1 MAQESRLVVVIDS
14 QNAERNARNL
24 GNELVS
30 IERKGEF
37 ASKSMDS
44 LSVATRALA
53 GHMAGLVTVGA
64 AISKM
69 DTYTGLQNRLKLV
82 TNNQAELNKATED
95 TFQIAQKTYS
105 AWDSVL
111 QVYQRFSDNAKTLNL
126 TMDDT
131 ARLTETV
138 SKAVAISGASAEAAD
153 AALVQFGQALA
164 SGTLRG
170 EELNSVMEQTPA
182 LAKAIA
188 KGMGITVG
196 ELRSVAAE
204 GKITSQEIVKALR
217 NVQDEVDALFA
228 KTDIT
233 IGQSLT
239 LLNNE
244 ITKFVGEAGKGSG
257 AAQALSGSIQLLAN
271 NLNLIADS
279 AFAIGIGLMTKAVL
293 TKTVAVQASIAAS
306 TKQVFATIA
315 ERNANIAAA
324 KAEVESALAEAQS
337 TQVTLTNIKAT
348 HAQIMAEIELE
359 KVRLKAQITEQGRT
373 ATITRMAQLGRLQAQ
388 VALEV
393 AAAETAQSASS
404 ARLSAALTAQSVATS
419 RLALAKSALMAIF
432 SPMGL
437 AIAATA
443 ASFYLLSSSSDEVK
457 ESLATQSDSVS
468 DLTDKY
474 IKLNTVQALTE
485 GVRLRKEIEQQNDA
499 IDDASGA
506 IKRFA
511 YIQKELFK
519 LSGSDYED
527 YQNAIKS
534 IATGASDAG
543 DLLKKMISSGRFS
556 QTQIDKLI
564 EFSSAVAES
573 KNKIEQG
580 NTALK
585 LLNATSGQHV
595 EVTAES
601 IKQLT
606 IQTNLTK
613 VATQNFTD
621 MKTQMLDSLRAQVEF
636 IRLNGGSE
644 EQVKSLNKVIQAYSL
659 NQISATD
666 AVSKFNSTAKVPV
679 DNIKKLQEYA
689 IKTDQSK
696 IALNQ
701 ANAEL
706 KKQNDLRNEYLK
718 QHQTVLGAQQGETN
732 ELNNQ
737 VAAQEKLNKLRD
749 NANKDNL
756 KNDFL
761 IKNTKA
767 FGGGEKGLDKA
778 RAASEFYT
786 DNKIPMTRSL
796 TGQEYAIF
804 EAWYKKQK
812 EVKDLQESISEST
825 RKQTKEVEKQ
835 TKEAAKQAVLLAG
848 NDEKSRNMLR
858 VYLAFRNAGLGDK
871 QARVM
876 TAQVGR
882 ETDFRNEAMFGSHK
896 DANNGYTNTGF
907 LSWQKSRSTKLM
919 QSLQGQGV
927 LDKNGK
933 IQQTQDALDAMAKH
947 AVQEAMTDK
956 SYSKSK
962 AALLNDDLDYRS
974 LERIVAKNLV
984 GWDYDGKKLGK
995 AKASQHLAKQDS
1007 YYNQLSKIL
1016 GDNPEAV
1023 SKAIGDLSKLEDE
1036 AYKARAKTLEE
1047 VKQLQAT
1054 YDSETVAR
1062 SKKREEEINK
1072 ATILGQS
1079 NLIPKIN
1086 ERYDAEDKLA
1096 QKQFDFEVNGYKWTE
1111 EQKLDYTYETNSL
1124 RLVAEGKLSEDQRKV
1139 ALDGLKL
1146 QKQQELGLLK
1156 LAQEQRLFQAR
1167 LSLLS
1172 ETQAMQERYRLERE
1186 EIHKNTKLSIEERQ
1200 KLIALSKA
1208 NQDKETRDKVN
1219 NAVQNWGGIQADMN
1233 GTGEFFRQDQERFS
1247 RLNAANDL
1255 ADSQFAATDLNEQ
1268 NSLDGLNA
1276 QFEAGLIKQQDYENQ
1291 KTAIIQAAQDQRN
1304 QIAAEHAKNVQ
1315 DIEDKYQQDRLNTQ
1329 IAFGGQMMG
1338 SLTSMFGSM
1347 FGEQSK
1353 AYKIMFAADKAYAI
1367 AAAGIAIQQ
1376 NIAAASKAGF
1386 PLNIPL
1392 IAGAVAQGASII
1404 ANIRAIKD
1412 QGFADGGYTG
1422 SGRKYE
1428 PAGIVHKGEVVWS
1441 QEDIKRW
1448 GGVGLVE
1455 NMRKSANPEAF
1466 INNHAI
1472 NNTSAE
1478 NVFNRSFLSSKA
1490 FNDNQNISNI
1500 FNRPTREN
1508 QIIVN
1513 AFKPS
1518 KDAASRSEDVQSI
1531 TNQYAGNNTSFS
1543 EVLDKSI
1550 QSSKSFNAS
1559 KSIISS
1565 LSNSKVLNSNVSNS
1579 TVQNAEKELLKEV
1592 SIFKDNGFAD
1602 GGYTGKGKKY
1612 EIAGA
1617 VHKGE
1622 IVWSQD
1628 DIKKWGGVDKVE
1640 QMRRATSPES
1650 FVSNYAQNHTT
1661 FESILN
1667 RANQSSRIF
1676 NQSKEISNI
1685 FNKSVQDDQIIYK
1698 GNGNVPTSATSDLYH
1713 DGKVYFSSNGL
1724 VQDRSNLD
1732 DVQDFTLGRTSRPQ
1746 AEIMPS
1752 IEPSTPTINFK
1763 IEVINQVSGATVEAE
1778 QLDEQTVR
1786 IIVTDELDKQLPRK
1800 VPKLVS
1806 DQIANPNSTISRS
1819 LTENTT
1825 ARRNRT

>member
-1 MAQESRLVVVIDS
+1 
-14 QNAERNARNL
+14 
-24 GNELVS
+24 
-30 IERKGEF
+30 
-37 ASKSMDS
+37 
-44 LSVATRALA
+44 
-53 GHMAGLVTVGA
+53 
-64 AISKM
+64 
-69 DTYTGLQNRLKLV
+69 
-82 TNNQAELNKATED
+82 
-95 TFQIAQKTYS
+95 
-105 AWDSVL
+105 
-111 QVYQRFSDNAKTLNL
+111 
-126 TMDDT
+126 MDDT

-188 KGMGITVG
+188 QGMGITVG

-204 GKITSQEIVKALR
+204 GKITSQEIVKALK
-217 NVQDEVDALFA
+217 NVQNDVDALFA

-244 ITKFVGEAGKGSG
+244 ITKFVGEASKGSG
-257 AAQALSGSIQLLAN
+257 AAQVLAGSVQTLAS
-271 NLNLIADS
+271 NLDLIADG
-279 AFAIGIGLMTKAVL
+279 ALVVGIGYITRAILMKSAAIKEGMASTLASR
-293 TKTVAVQASIAAS
+293 QASVLNAQAEYAEATAAL
-306 TKQVFATIA
+306 
-315 ERNANIAAA
+315 NAA
-324 KAEVESALAEAQS
+324 KAHLANVRA
-337 TQVTLTNIKAT
+337 TN
-348 HAQIMAEIELE
+348 
-359 KVRLKAQITEQGRT
+359 
-373 ATITRMAQLGRLQAQ
+373 
-388 VALEV
+388 
-393 AAAETAQSASS
+393 AETQ
-404 ARLSAALTAQSVATS
+404 
-419 RLALAKSALMAIF
+419 AKF
-432 SPMGL
+432 G
-437 AIAATA
+437 ATA
-443 ASFYLLSSSSDEVK
+443 A
-457 ESLATQSDSVS
+457 ATRYAQAQAAV
-468 DLTDKY
+468 TAATNAQTAAQ
-474 IKLNTVQALTE
+474 IKLNTATSIAGRLAKGAFGLIGGWAGVATLGVMGLAAAYSYFNNKAEEAKQKLAEQAKVAEKADEELKKLTGNDKAKAVNDLTTAFNAQNKALE
-485 GVRLRKEIEQQNDA
+485 KSSRAVGSALIDIENYARGNREVEKISQEARTGTISYTEAIERLNKIKLPTDLYENLKKQAAQY
-499 IDDASGA
+499 DDNASKA
-506 IKRFA
+506 SLSA
-511 YIQKELFK
+511 EK
-519 LSGSDYED
+519 LKLLRVEVKLGGNEA
-527 YQNAIKS
+527 QNAAIQHQKQ
-534 IATGASDAG
+534 ADA
-543 DLLKKMISSGRFS
+543 L
-556 QTQIDKLI
+556 
-564 EFSSAVAES
+564 
-573 KNKIEQG
+573 G
-580 NTALK
+580 NTATEAEK
-585 LLNATSGQHV
+585 ATKALQDYQAKQKDSVIDSIYKSGWLDKGY
-595 EVTAES
+595 T
-601 IKQLT
+601 
-606 IQTNLTK
+606 
-613 VATQNFTD
+613 VA
-621 MKTQMLDSLRAQVEF
+621 
-636 IRLNGGSE
+636 
-644 EQVKSLNKVIQAYSL
+644 
-659 NQISATD
+659 
-666 AVSKFNSTAKVPV
+666 
-679 DNIKKLQEYA
+679 
-689 IKTDQSK
+689 
-696 IALNQ
+696 Q
-701 ANAEL
+701 ANAILEL
-706 KKQNDLRNEYLK
+706 QKAKGMSAILSKDEIDSALRNLK
-718 QHQTVLGAQQGETN
+718 IIEEQQER
-732 ELNNQ
+732 ED
-737 VAAQEKLNKLRD
+737 KL
-749 NANKDNL
+749 
-756 KNDFL
+756 
-761 IKNTKA
+761 T
-767 FGGGEKGLDKA
+767 
-778 RAASEFYT
+778 
-786 DNKIPMTRSL
+786 
-796 TGQEYAIF
+796 
-804 EAWYKKQK
+804 EAK
-812 EVKDLQESISEST
+812 
-825 RKQTKEVEKQ
+825 RKQ

-848 NDEKSRNMLR
+848 NNEQARNMLR
-858 VYLAFRNAGLGDK
+858 VYQSFRNAGLGDK

-974 LERIVAKNLV
+974 LERVVAKNFV

-1007 YYNQLSKIL
+1007 YYNQLNKIL
-1016 GDNPEAV
+1016 GDNPEVA
-1023 SKAIGDLSKLEDE
+1023 SKAISDLSKFEDE

-1047 VKQLQAT
+1047 IKQLQAT

-1111 EQKLDYTYETNSL
+1111 KQKLEYTYETNSL

-1139 ALDGLKL
+1139 ALGGLEL

-1186 EIHKNTKLSIEERQ
+1186 EILKNTKLSIEERQ

-1304 QIAAEHAKNVQ
+1304 QIAAEYAQNAQ
-1315 DIEDKYQQDRLNTQ
+1315 DIEDKYHQDRLNAQ
-1329 IAFGGQMMG
+1329 IALGGQMMG

-1376 NIAAASKAGF
+1376 SIAQAAKVGF
-1386 PLNIPL
+1386 PKNIPL
-1392 IAGAVAQGASII
+1392 IASAIAQGASII

-1422 SGRKYE
+1422 SGGKYE

-1455 NMRKSANPEAF
+1455 KMRKSANPEAF
-1466 INNHAI
+1466 LNN
-1472 NNTSAE
+1472 
-1478 NVFNRSFLSSKA
+1478 
-1490 FNDNQNISNI
+1490 
-1500 FNRPTREN
+1500 
-1508 QIIVN
+1508 
-1513 AFKPS
+1513 
-1518 KDAASRSEDVQSI
+1518 
-1531 TNQYAGNNTSFS
+1531 
-1543 EVLDKSI
+1543 
-1550 QSSKSFNAS
+1550 NAS
-1559 KSIISS
+1559 
-1565 LSNSKVLNSNVSNS
+1565 
-1579 TVQNAEKELLKEV
+1579 
-1592 SIFKDNGFAD
+1592 AD
-1602 GGYTGKGKKY
+1602 S
-1612 EIAGA
+1612 
-1617 VHKGE
+1617 V
-1622 IVWSQD
+1622 
-1628 DIKKWGGVDKVE
+1628 
-1640 QMRRATSPES
+1640 MRRALMSSNAFIES
-1650 FVSNYAQNHTT
+1650 QKQAD
-1661 FESILN
+1661 
-1667 RANQSSRIF
+1667 IF
-1676 NQSKEISNI
+1676 NQP
-1685 FNKSVQDDQIIYK
+1685 VQDTQIIYK
-1698 GNGNVPTSATSDLYH
+1698 GNRDTPKLASSANSDLFH

-1724 VQDRSNLD
+1724 VQDRSNLE
-1732 DVQDFTLGRTSRPQ
+1732 DVQDFTMGKAARPQ

-1752 IEPSTPTINFK
+1752 IEPAAPTINFK

-1825 ARRNRT
+1825 ARRNR

>member
-1 MAQESRLVVVIDS
+1 MAQEARLVIVIDS
-14 QNAERNARNL
+14 ERAKRTAQDL
-24 GNELVS
+24 SVELDS
-30 IERKGEF
+30 ITKKGDF
-37 ASKSMDS
+37 ASKSMDRM
-44 LSVATRALA
+44 SVATRALA
-53 GHMAGLVTVGA
+53 GYMAGLLTVGS

-82 TNNQAELNKATED
+82 TNNQVELNKATED
-95 TFQIAQKTYS
+95 TFRIAQKTYS

-204 GKITSQEIVKALR
+204 GKITSQEIVKALK

-393 AAAETAQSASS
+393 AAAETAQSAASS
-404 ARLSAALTAQSVATS
+404 RLSAALTAQSVATS

-556 QTQIDKLI
+556 QNQIDKLI

-585 LLNATSGQHV
+585 LLNATSRQHV

-666 AVSKFNSTAKVPV
+666 AVSKFNSTAKIPAE
-679 DNIKKLQEYA
+679 NIKGLQDHA
-689 IKTDQSK
+689 TKTDQSK

-718 QHQTVLGAQQGETN
+718 QHQTVLAAQQGETN

-749 NANKDNL
+749 NANKDIL

-796 TGQEYAIF
+796 TSQEAAIF

-812 EVKDLQESISEST
+812 EAKDLQESITESS
-825 RKQTKEVEKQ
+825 RKQTKESEKKLKITQ
-835 TKEAAKQAVLLAG
+835 AELEVAKRSAALIESSGLGKYAESKGIPSSVIAGLLAQESQG
-848 NDEKSRNMLR
+848 IREAKSHTGAIGYFQTTSGYRKQNNMSVADSYDLEKSGKIVIDNIAK
-858 VYLAFRNAGLGDK
+858 VYEKTGDLAQAILSHNAGEGG
-871 QARVM
+871 ARQFTKTGKVKGS
-876 TAQVGR
+876 A
-882 ETDFRNEAMFGSHK
+882 ERNKEVSQ
-896 DANNGYTNTGF
+896 Y
-907 LSWQKSRSTKLM
+907 
-919 QSLQGQGV
+919 
-927 LDKNGK
+927 
-933 IQQTQDALDAMAKH
+933 
-947 AVQEAMTDK
+947 
-956 SYSKSK
+956 
-962 AALLNDDLDYRS
+962 
-974 LERIVAKNLV
+974 VAKVSRYSDIIAGGV
-984 GWDYDGKKLGK
+984 GKGGLSDGDSDRAYGK
-995 AKASQHLAKQDS
+995 Q
-1007 YYNQLSKIL
+1007 I
-1016 GDNPEAV
+1016 
-1023 SKAIGDLSKLEDE
+1023 
-1036 AYKARAKTLEE
+1036 KARLEL
-1047 VKQLQAT
+1047 VKQGLNLQEQYEEEQAKRT
-1054 YDSETVAR
+1054 KAR
-1062 SKKREEEINK
+1062 NEEINL
-1072 ATILGQS
+1072 AQQTGQTA
-1079 NLIPKIN
+1079 LIPKIK
-1086 ERYDAEDKLA
+1086 ERYKAQDELAKL
-1096 QKQFDFEVNGYKWTE
+1096 QQDFEVNGYKWTE
-1111 EQKLDYTYETNSL
+1111 KQKLEYTYETNSL

-1139 ALDGLKL
+1139 ALGGLEL

-1156 LAQEQRLFQAR
+1156 LAQEQRLFQAEQFMLGEMER
-1167 LSLLS
+1167 IKKRYALEYDEISKITDLEERRRKMSAFQADFIRNGVGNPTIDQYDTSSQFLKSTNYTKPKQTNMQVLDEDYAQTYQKLKDNLAAVLES
-1172 ETQAMQERYRLERE
+1172 EKASYQERLEA
-1186 EIHKNTKLSIEERQ
+1186 ERVFKEARQ
-1200 KLIALSKA
+1200 QMDNEYHLKA
-1208 NQDKETRDKVN
+1208 IDARKADHDSQLQLYSQMISSASST
-1219 NAVQNWGGIQADMN
+1219 WGGLTQIVKDAR
-1233 GTGEFFRQDQERFS
+1233 GENS
-1247 RLNAANDL
+1247 RSFKAMFIAQQSFAIASAIISAHL
-1255 ADSQFAATDLNEQ
+1255 AATQVAADATIPFFGAKIAASTAMLAMGYAN
-1268 NSLDGLNA
+1268 
-1276 QFEAGLIKQQDYENQ
+1276 AGLI
-1291 KTAIIQAAQDQRN
+1291 A
-1304 QIAAEHAKNVQ
+1304 
-1315 DIEDKYQQDRLNTQ
+1315 
-1329 IAFGGQMMG
+1329 GQ
-1338 SLTSMFGSM
+1338 T
-1347 FGEQSK
+1347 
-1353 AYKIMFAADKAYAI
+1353 I
-1367 AAAGIAIQQ
+1367 
-1376 NIAAASKAGF
+1376 AGF
-1386 PLNIPL
+1386 
-1392 IAGAVAQGASII
+1392 S
-1404 ANIRAIKD
+1404 
-1412 QGFADGGYTG
+1412 DGGFTG
-1422 SGRKYE
+1422 SGGKYQ

-1455 NMRKSANPEAF
+1455 KMRKSTNPEAF
-1466 INNHAI
+1466 LNN
-1472 NNTSAE
+1472 
-1478 NVFNRSFLSSKA
+1478 
-1490 FNDNQNISNI
+1490 
-1500 FNRPTREN
+1500 
-1508 QIIVN
+1508 
-1513 AFKPS
+1513 
-1518 KDAASRSEDVQSI
+1518 
-1531 TNQYAGNNTSFS
+1531 
-1543 EVLDKSI
+1543 
-1550 QSSKSFNAS
+1550 NAS
-1559 KSIISS
+1559 
-1565 LSNSKVLNSNVSNS
+1565 
-1579 TVQNAEKELLKEV
+1579 
-1592 SIFKDNGFAD
+1592 AD
-1602 GGYTGKGKKY
+1602 S
-1612 EIAGA
+1612 
-1617 VHKGE
+1617 V
-1622 IVWSQD
+1622 
-1628 DIKKWGGVDKVE
+1628 
-1640 QMRRATSPES
+1640 MRRAMMSSSAFIES
-1650 FVSNYAQNHTT
+1650 QKQAD
-1661 FESILN
+1661 
-1667 RANQSSRIF
+1667 IF
-1676 NQSKEISNI
+1676 NQP
-1685 FNKSVQDDQIIYK
+1685 VQDSQIIYK
-1698 GNGNVPTSATSDLYH
+1698 GNRSVPIASSSASSDLYH

-1724 VQDRSNLD
+1724 VQDRSNLE
-1732 DVQDFTLGRTSRPQ
+1732 DVQDFTMGQAARPQ
-1746 AEIMPS
+1746 AEMMPS
-1752 IEPSTPTINFK
+1752 IEPALPTINFK

-1786 IIVTDELDKQLPRK
+1786 IIVKDELDKQLPRT

-1825 ARRNRT
+1825 ARRNR

>member
-1 MAQESRLVVVIDS
+1 
-14 QNAERNARNL
+14 
-24 GNELVS
+24 
-30 IERKGEF
+30 
-37 ASKSMDS
+37 
-44 LSVATRALA
+44 
-53 GHMAGLVTVGA
+53 
-64 AISKM
+64 
-69 DTYTGLQNRLKLV
+69 
-82 TNNQAELNKATED
+82 
-95 TFQIAQKTYS
+95 
-105 AWDSVL
+105 
-111 QVYQRFSDNAKTLNL
+111 
-126 TMDDT
+126 
-131 ARLTETV
+131 
-138 SKAVAISGASAEAAD
+138 KAVAISGASAEAAD

-204 GKITSQEIVKALR
+204 GKITSQEIVKALK
-217 NVQDEVDALFA
+217 NVQDEVDTLFA

-621 MKTQMLDSLRAQVEF
+621 MKTQMLDSLRAQLEF

-796 TGQEYAIF
+796 TSQEAAIF

-812 EVKDLQESISEST
+812 EAKDLQESISEST

-835 TKEAAKQAVLLAG
+835 TKESAKQAVLLAG
-848 NDEKSRNMLR
+848 NNERERNMLR
-858 VYLAFRNAGLGDK
+858 VYQSFRNAGLGDK

-974 LERIVAKNLV
+974 LERIVAKNFV

-1016 GDNPEAV
+1016 GDNPEAA
-1023 SKAIGDLSKLEDE
+1023 SKAISDLSKFEDE

-1047 VKQLQAT
+1047 IKQLQAT

-1111 EQKLDYTYETNSL
+1111 KQKLEYTYEINSL

-1139 ALDGLKL
+1139 ALDGLEL

-1186 EIHKNTKLSIEERQ
+1186 EILKNTKLSIKERQ
-1200 KLIALSKA
+1200 KLIAFSKA

-1233 GTGEFFRQDQERFS
+1233 GTSEFFRQDQERFS

-1268 NSLDGLNA
+1268 NSLNGLDA
-1276 QFEAGLIKQQDYENQ
+1276 QMEAGLIKQQDYENQ

-1455 NMRKSANPEAF
+1455 KMRKSANPEAF
-1466 INNHAI
+1466 LNN
-1472 NNTSAE
+1472 
-1478 NVFNRSFLSSKA
+1478 
-1490 FNDNQNISNI
+1490 
-1500 FNRPTREN
+1500 
-1508 QIIVN
+1508 
-1513 AFKPS
+1513 
-1518 KDAASRSEDVQSI
+1518 
-1531 TNQYAGNNTSFS
+1531 
-1543 EVLDKSI
+1543 
-1550 QSSKSFNAS
+1550 NAS
-1559 KSIISS
+1559 
-1565 LSNSKVLNSNVSNS
+1565 
-1579 TVQNAEKELLKEV
+1579 
-1592 SIFKDNGFAD
+1592 AD
-1602 GGYTGKGKKY
+1602 S
-1612 EIAGA
+1612 
-1617 VHKGE
+1617 V
-1622 IVWSQD
+1622 
-1628 DIKKWGGVDKVE
+1628 
-1640 QMRRATSPES
+1640 MRRAMMSSNAFIES
-1650 FVSNYAQNHTT
+1650 QKQAD
-1661 FESILN
+1661 
-1667 RANQSSRIF
+1667 IF
-1676 NQSKEISNI
+1676 NQP
-1685 FNKSVQDDQIIYK
+1685 VQDTQIIYK
-1698 GNGNVPTSATSDLYH
+1698 GNRDTPKLASSANSDLFH

-1752 IEPSTPTINFK
+1752 IEPASPTINFK

-1806 DQIANPNSTISRS
+1806 DQIGNPNSTISRS

-1825 ARRNRT
+1825 ARRNR

>member
-1 MAQESRLVVVIDS
+1 MAVFYCLEESQMAQEARLVIVIDS
-14 QNAERNARNL
+14 ERAKRTAQDL
-24 GNELVS
+24 SVELDS
-30 IERKGEF
+30 ITKKGDF
-37 ASKSMDS
+37 ASKSMDRM
-44 LSVATRALA
+44 SVATRALA
-53 GHMAGLVTVGA
+53 GYMAGLVTVSS

-82 TNNQAELNKATED
+82 TNNQVELNKATED
-95 TFQIAQKTYS
+95 TFRIAQKTYS

-204 GKITSQEIVKALR
+204 GKITSQEIVKALK

-393 AAAETAQSASS
+393 AAAETAQSAASS
-404 ARLSAALTAQSVATS
+404 RLSAALTAQSVATS

-556 QTQIDKLI
+556 QNQIDKLI

-585 LLNATSGQHV
+585 LLNATSRQHV

-666 AVSKFNSTAKVPV
+666 AVSKFNSTAKIPAE
-679 DNIKKLQEYA
+679 NIKGLQDHA
-689 IKTDQSK
+689 TKTDQSK

-718 QHQTVLGAQQGETN
+718 QHQTVLAAQQGETN

-749 NANKDNL
+749 NANKDIL

-796 TGQEYAIF
+796 TSQEAAIF

-812 EVKDLQESISEST
+812 EAKDLQESITESS
-825 RKQTKEVEKQ
+825 RKQTKESEKKLKITQ
-835 TKEAAKQAVLLAG
+835 AELEVAKRSAALIESSGLGKYAESKGIPSSVIAGLLAQESQG
-848 NDEKSRNMLR
+848 IREAKSHTGAIGYFQTTSGYRKQNNMSVADSYDLEKSGKIVIDNIAK
-858 VYLAFRNAGLGDK
+858 VYEKTGDLAQAILSHNAGEGG
-871 QARVM
+871 ARQFTKTGKVKGS
-876 TAQVGR
+876 A
-882 ETDFRNEAMFGSHK
+882 ERNKEVSQ
-896 DANNGYTNTGF
+896 Y
-907 LSWQKSRSTKLM
+907 
-919 QSLQGQGV
+919 
-927 LDKNGK
+927 
-933 IQQTQDALDAMAKH
+933 
-947 AVQEAMTDK
+947 
-956 SYSKSK
+956 
-962 AALLNDDLDYRS
+962 
-974 LERIVAKNLV
+974 VAKVSRYSDIIAGGV
-984 GWDYDGKKLGK
+984 GKGGLSDGDSDRAYGK
-995 AKASQHLAKQDS
+995 Q
-1007 YYNQLSKIL
+1007 I
-1016 GDNPEAV
+1016 
-1023 SKAIGDLSKLEDE
+1023 
-1036 AYKARAKTLEE
+1036 KARLEL
-1047 VKQLQAT
+1047 VKQGLNLQEQYEEEQAKRT
-1054 YDSETVAR
+1054 KAR
-1062 SKKREEEINK
+1062 NEEINL
-1072 ATILGQS
+1072 AQQTGQTA
-1079 NLIPKIN
+1079 LIPKIK
-1086 ERYDAEDKLA
+1086 ERYKAQDELAKL
-1096 QKQFDFEVNGYKWTE
+1096 QQDFEVNGYKWTE
-1111 EQKLDYTYETNSL
+1111 KQKLEYTYETNSL

-1139 ALDGLKL
+1139 ALGGLEL

-1156 LAQEQRLFQAR
+1156 LAQEQRLFQAEQFMLGEMER
-1167 LSLLS
+1167 IKKRYALEYDEISKITDLEERRRKMSAFQADFIRNGVGNPTIDQYDTSSQFLKSTNYTKPKQTNMQVLDEDYAQTYQKLKDNLAAVLES
-1172 ETQAMQERYRLERE
+1172 EKASYQERLEA
-1186 EIHKNTKLSIEERQ
+1186 ERVFKEARQ
-1200 KLIALSKA
+1200 QMDNEYHLKA
-1208 NQDKETRDKVN
+1208 IDARKADHDSQLQLYSQMISSASST
-1219 NAVQNWGGIQADMN
+1219 WGGLTQIVKDAR
-1233 GTGEFFRQDQERFS
+1233 GENS
-1247 RLNAANDL
+1247 RSFKAMFIAQQSFAIASAIISAHL
-1255 ADSQFAATDLNEQ
+1255 AATQVAADATIPFFGAKIAASTAMLAMGYAN
-1268 NSLDGLNA
+1268 
-1276 QFEAGLIKQQDYENQ
+1276 AGLI
-1291 KTAIIQAAQDQRN
+1291 A
-1304 QIAAEHAKNVQ
+1304 
-1315 DIEDKYQQDRLNTQ
+1315 
-1329 IAFGGQMMG
+1329 GQ
-1338 SLTSMFGSM
+1338 T
-1347 FGEQSK
+1347 
-1353 AYKIMFAADKAYAI
+1353 I
-1367 AAAGIAIQQ
+1367 
-1376 NIAAASKAGF
+1376 AGF
-1386 PLNIPL
+1386 
-1392 IAGAVAQGASII
+1392 S
-1404 ANIRAIKD
+1404 
-1412 QGFADGGYTG
+1412 DGGFTG
-1422 SGRKYE
+1422 SGGKYQ
-1428 PAGIVHKGEVVWS
+1428 PAGIVHKGEIVWS

-1455 NMRKSANPEAF
+1455 KMRKSANPEAF
-1466 INNHAI
+1466 LNN
-1472 NNTSAE
+1472 
-1478 NVFNRSFLSSKA
+1478 
-1490 FNDNQNISNI
+1490 
-1500 FNRPTREN
+1500 
-1508 QIIVN
+1508 
-1513 AFKPS
+1513 
-1518 KDAASRSEDVQSI
+1518 
-1531 TNQYAGNNTSFS
+1531 
-1543 EVLDKSI
+1543 
-1550 QSSKSFNAS
+1550 NAS
-1559 KSIISS
+1559 
-1565 LSNSKVLNSNVSNS
+1565 
-1579 TVQNAEKELLKEV
+1579 
-1592 SIFKDNGFAD
+1592 AD
-1602 GGYTGKGKKY
+1602 S
-1612 EIAGA
+1612 
-1617 VHKGE
+1617 V
-1622 IVWSQD
+1622 
-1628 DIKKWGGVDKVE
+1628 
-1640 QMRRATSPES
+1640 MRRAMMSSSAFIES
-1650 FVSNYAQNHTT
+1650 QKQAD
-1661 FESILN
+1661 
-1667 RANQSSRIF
+1667 IF
-1676 NQSKEISNI
+1676 NQP
-1685 FNKSVQDDQIIYK
+1685 VQDTQIIYK
-1698 GNGNVPTSATSDLYH
+1698 GNGSVPTAASSANSDLFH
-1713 DGKVYFSSNGL
+1713 DGKVYFSSNGI

-1752 IEPSTPTINFK
+1752 IEQSSPTINFK
-1763 IEVINQVSGATVEAE
+1763 IEVVNQVSGATVEAE
-1778 QLDEQTVR
+1778 QLDEKTVR

>member
-1 MAQESRLVVVIDS
+1 MAQEARLVIVIDS
-14 QNAERNARNL
+14 ERAKRTAQDL
-24 GNELVS
+24 SVELDS
-30 IERKGEF
+30 ITKKGDF
-37 ASKSMDS
+37 ASKSMDRM
-44 LSVATRALA
+44 SVATRALA
-53 GHMAGLVTVGA
+53 GYMAGLLTVGS

-82 TNNQAELNKATED
+82 TNNQVELNKATED
-95 TFQIAQKTYS
+95 TFRIAQKTYS

-204 GKITSQEIVKALR
+204 GKITSQEIVKALK

-393 AAAETAQSASS
+393 AAAETAQSAASS
-404 ARLSAALTAQSVATS
+404 RLSAALTAQSVATS

-556 QTQIDKLI
+556 QNQIDKLI

-585 LLNATSGQHV
+585 LLNATSRQHV

-666 AVSKFNSTAKVPV
+666 AVSKFNSTAKIPAE
-679 DNIKKLQEYA
+679 NIKGLQDHA
-689 IKTDQSK
+689 TKTDQSK

-718 QHQTVLGAQQGETN
+718 QHQTVLAAQQGETN

-749 NANKDNL
+749 NANKDIL

-796 TGQEYAIF
+796 TSQEAAIF

-812 EVKDLQESISEST
+812 EAKDLQESITESS
-825 RKQTKEVEKQ
+825 RKQTKESEKKLKITQ
-835 TKEAAKQAVLLAG
+835 AELEVAKRSAALIESSGLGKYAESKGIPSSVIAGLLAQESQG
-848 NDEKSRNMLR
+848 IREAKSHTGAIGYFQTTSGYRKQNNMSVADSYDLEKSGKIVIDNIAK
-858 VYLAFRNAGLGDK
+858 VYEKTGDLAQAILSHNAGEGG
-871 QARVM
+871 ARQFTKTGKVKGS
-876 TAQVGR
+876 A
-882 ETDFRNEAMFGSHK
+882 ERNKEVSQ
-896 DANNGYTNTGF
+896 Y
-907 LSWQKSRSTKLM
+907 
-919 QSLQGQGV
+919 
-927 LDKNGK
+927 
-933 IQQTQDALDAMAKH
+933 
-947 AVQEAMTDK
+947 
-956 SYSKSK
+956 
-962 AALLNDDLDYRS
+962 
-974 LERIVAKNLV
+974 VAKVSRYSDIIAGGV
-984 GWDYDGKKLGK
+984 GKGGLSDGDSDRAYGK
-995 AKASQHLAKQDS
+995 Q
-1007 YYNQLSKIL
+1007 I
-1016 GDNPEAV
+1016 
-1023 SKAIGDLSKLEDE
+1023 
-1036 AYKARAKTLEE
+1036 KARLEL
-1047 VKQLQAT
+1047 VKQGLNLQEQYEEEQAKRT
-1054 YDSETVAR
+1054 KAR
-1062 SKKREEEINK
+1062 NEEINL
-1072 ATILGQS
+1072 AQQTGQTA
-1079 NLIPKIN
+1079 LIPKIK
-1086 ERYDAEDKLA
+1086 ERYKAQDELAKL
-1096 QKQFDFEVNGYKWTE
+1096 QQDFEVNGYKWTE
-1111 EQKLDYTYETNSL
+1111 KQKLEYTYETNSL

-1139 ALDGLKL
+1139 ALGGLEL

-1156 LAQEQRLFQAR
+1156 LAQEQRLFQAEQFMLGEMER
-1167 LSLLS
+1167 IKKRYALEYDEISKITDLEERRRKMSAFQADFIRNGVGNPTIDQYDTSSQFLKSTNYTKPKQTNMQVLDEDYAQTYQKLKDNLAAVLES
-1172 ETQAMQERYRLERE
+1172 EKASYQERLEA
-1186 EIHKNTKLSIEERQ
+1186 ERVFKEARQ
-1200 KLIALSKA
+1200 QMDNEYHLKA
-1208 NQDKETRDKVN
+1208 IDARKADHDSQLQLYSQMISSASST
-1219 NAVQNWGGIQADMN
+1219 WGGLTQIVKDAR
-1233 GTGEFFRQDQERFS
+1233 GENS
-1247 RLNAANDL
+1247 RSFKAMFIAQQSFAIASAIISAHL
-1255 ADSQFAATDLNEQ
+1255 AATQVAADATIPFFGAKIAASTAMLAMGYAN
-1268 NSLDGLNA
+1268 
-1276 QFEAGLIKQQDYENQ
+1276 AGLI
-1291 KTAIIQAAQDQRN
+1291 A
-1304 QIAAEHAKNVQ
+1304 
-1315 DIEDKYQQDRLNTQ
+1315 
-1329 IAFGGQMMG
+1329 GQ
-1338 SLTSMFGSM
+1338 T
-1347 FGEQSK
+1347 
-1353 AYKIMFAADKAYAI
+1353 I
-1367 AAAGIAIQQ
+1367 
-1376 NIAAASKAGF
+1376 AGF
-1386 PLNIPL
+1386 
-1392 IAGAVAQGASII
+1392 S
-1404 ANIRAIKD
+1404 
-1412 QGFADGGYTG
+1412 DGGFTG
-1422 SGRKYE
+1422 SGGKYQ
-1428 PAGIVHKGEVVWS
+1428 PAGIVHKGEIVWS

-1455 NMRKSANPEAF
+1455 KMRKSANPEAF
-1466 INNHAI
+1466 LNN
-1472 NNTSAE
+1472 
-1478 NVFNRSFLSSKA
+1478 
-1490 FNDNQNISNI
+1490 
-1500 FNRPTREN
+1500 
-1508 QIIVN
+1508 
-1513 AFKPS
+1513 
-1518 KDAASRSEDVQSI
+1518 
-1531 TNQYAGNNTSFS
+1531 
-1543 EVLDKSI
+1543 
-1550 QSSKSFNAS
+1550 NAS
-1559 KSIISS
+1559 
-1565 LSNSKVLNSNVSNS
+1565 
-1579 TVQNAEKELLKEV
+1579 
-1592 SIFKDNGFAD
+1592 AD
-1602 GGYTGKGKKY
+1602 S
-1612 EIAGA
+1612 
-1617 VHKGE
+1617 V
-1622 IVWSQD
+1622 
-1628 DIKKWGGVDKVE
+1628 
-1640 QMRRATSPES
+1640 MRRAMMSSNAFIES
-1650 FVSNYAQNHTT
+1650 QK
-1661 FESILN
+1661 
-1667 RANQSSRIF
+1667 QSDIF
-1676 NQSKEISNI
+1676 NQP
-1685 FNKSVQDDQIIYK
+1685 VQDTQIIYK
-1698 GNGNVPTSATSDLYH
+1698 GNRDTPKLASSANSDLFH
-1713 DGKVYFSSNGL
+1713 DGKVYFSSNGI

-1752 IEPSTPTINFK
+1752 IEQSSPTINFK
-1763 IEVINQVSGATVEAE
+1763 IEVVNQVSGATVEAE
-1778 QLDEQTVR
+1778 QLDEKTVR

-1825 ARRNRT
+1825 ARRNR